1 MEMGKRERS
10 IITALSSLLL
20 RPRTG
25 ELQRMAGAR
34 FTVQETTQQYE
45 RYPADNTF
53 SFSLLLL
60 KNWQI
65 SFVHTATASAAMGR
79 TRTGAGQGRRAGGGI
94 AGRKMREGGAL
105 LCSI

>member
-1 MEMGKRERS
+1 MGKRERS
-10 IITALSSLLL
+10 IITALPPLLPRL
-20 RPRTG
+20 RTG

-34 FTVQETTQQYE
+34 STVQETTQLYE
-45 RYPADNTF
+45 KYPADNTF

-60 KNWQI
+60 KNWRI
-65 SFVHTATASAAMGR
+65 SVVHTATASAAVGR
-79 TRTGAGQGRRAGGGI
+79 TRTGAGLGLERAGGGI